1 MTIEKM
7 YTLNDLVELL
17 TIPKPT
23 LRDKIRDGSLPARK
37 IAGKWRIS
45 ESDLQAFIENSPNNF
60 DRKKA

>member
-1 MTIEKM
+1 M

-23 LRDKIRDGSLPARK
+23 LRDHIKDGSLPARK

-45 ESDLQAFIENSPNNF
+45 ESDLHAFIDNSPNNF
-60 DRKKA
+60 DKKKA

>member
-1 MTIEKM
+1 MSIEKM

-23 LRDKIRDGSLPARK
+23 LRDKIRDGSLKARK
-37 IAGKWRIS
+37 IAGKWRVS
-45 ESDLQAFIENSPNNF
+45 ESDVQAYIEGSPNNF